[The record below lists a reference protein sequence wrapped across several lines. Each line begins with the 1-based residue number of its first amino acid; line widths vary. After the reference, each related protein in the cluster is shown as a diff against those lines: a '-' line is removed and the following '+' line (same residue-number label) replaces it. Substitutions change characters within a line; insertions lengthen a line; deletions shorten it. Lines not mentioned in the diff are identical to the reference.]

1 MKKVTSVT
9 LHTTAEGK
17 RMSIT
22 YSEIDENGKII
33 ESNKRIDRVVVYDGT
48 LENIA
53 TIESSALKFVN
64 AEE

>member
-1 MKKVTSVT
+1 MKKATSIT

-33 ESNKRIDRVVVYDGT
+33 ESNKRIDRVVIDDGILAHIT
-48 LENIA
+48 ALDE
-53 TIESSALKFVN
+53 SALAFIN
-64 AEE
+64 AES